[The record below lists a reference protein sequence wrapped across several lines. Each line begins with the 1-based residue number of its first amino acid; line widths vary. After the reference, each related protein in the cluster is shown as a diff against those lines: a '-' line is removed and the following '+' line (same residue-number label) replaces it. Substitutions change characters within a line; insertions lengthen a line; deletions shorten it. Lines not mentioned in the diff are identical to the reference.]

1 MNKVILNGKRMITK
15 EKTHAYLKRKF
26 DFPDYYGRNLDALW
40 DLLSVWDR
48 ELLIVIINKADLIEN
63 LEGYGNSLL
72 KLFDVLNDENRNIS
86 VRYEN

>member
-1 MNKVILNGKRMITK
+1 MNKVTLNGKRMITK

-40 DLLSVWDR
+40 DLLSVWDK
-48 ELLIVIINKADLIEN
+48 ELLIVIINKADIIEN

-72 KLFDVLNDENRNIS
+72 KLFSELDDENRNIS
-86 VRYEN
+86 VRYGN

>member
-40 DLLSVWDR
+40 DLLSVWDK
-48 ELLIVIINKADLIEN
+48 ELLIVIINKADVIEN
-63 LEGYGNSLL
+63 LNSYGNSLL
-72 KLFDVLNDENRNIS
+72 KLFSELDEENRNIS

>member
-40 DLLSVWDR
+40 DLLSVWDK
-48 ELLIVIINKADLIEN
+48 ELLIVIINKADIIEN

-72 KLFDVLNDENRNIS
+72 KLFGELDDENRNIS
-86 VRYEN
+86 VRYEH

>member
-40 DLLSVWDR
+40 DLLSVWDK
-48 ELLIVIINKADLIEN
+48 ELLIVIINKADVIEN
-63 LEGYGNSLL
+63 LEAYGNSLL
-72 KLFDVLNDENRNIS
+72 KLFDELDDENRNIS

>member
-1 MNKVILNGKRMITK
+1 MTKVILNGKRMITK

-40 DLLSVWDR
+40 DLLSVWDK
-48 ELLIVIINKADLIEN
+48 ELLIVIINKADVIEN
-63 LEGYGNSLL
+63 LNSYGNSLL
-72 KLFDVLNDENRNIS
+72 KLFDELDDENRNIS

>member
-72 KLFDVLNDENRNIS
+72 KLFDELNDENRNIS

>member
-40 DLLSVWDR
+40 DLLSVWDK
-48 ELLIVIINKADLIEN
+48 ELLIVIINKADIIEN
-63 LEGYGNSLL
+63 LNSYGNSLL
-72 KLFDVLNDENRNIS
+72 KIFSELDDENRNIS

>member
-40 DLLSVWDR
+40 DLLSVWDK
-48 ELLIVIINKADLIEN
+48 ELLIVIINKAEIIEN
-63 LEGYGNSLL
+63 LNSYGNSLL
-72 KLFDVLNDENRNIS
+72 KLFSELDDENRNIS